1 MCGKANSPPSSW
13 TIAAKSKNSPTANSQ
28 AGTHA
33 WSLQECILG
42 YFGLKVGSFNITG
55 LRGDHL
61 QQCAVKMIDG
71 TIILAEGL
79 LIALLLNADIILRT
93 QEGCVSPSGR
103 ARHGKTAAQRAL
115 RRTHPV
121 PSQARGLGI
130 GASASECV

>member
-1 MCGKANSPPSSW
+1 M
-13 TIAAKSKNSPTANSQ
+13 
-28 AGTHA
+28 
-33 WSLQECILG
+33 G
-42 YFGLKVGSFNITG
+42 YFGLKVGSFNITE

-79 LIALLLNADIILRT
+79 LIAPLPNADIIVRT

-103 ARHGKTAAQRAL
+103 ARHGKTAAQHAL
-115 RRTHPV
+115 RHTHPV

-130 GASASECV
+130 GAAAKDQASECVKGCIQ